1 MYTPQHFDVTDKAEL
16 FSFIEANGFGQL
28 VSTVAGR
35 IVSTHIP
42 FLLSADRTHLL
53 AHVAR
58 QNPQHGEIEDQEVL
72 VSLQGP
78 HDYVS
83 PSWYS
88 SPGVP
93 TWNYQAVHIY
103 GECKVFTDTERL
115 QVLVENLTAQYE
127 KTMTVPWQPAYNP
140 SMLGAIVGLEISI
153 RELQGKFKLSQNR
166 SLADQ
171 QAVAQQLEQRGAV
184 ALATAM
190 RRLQ

>member
-35 IVSTHIP
+35 IVSTNIP